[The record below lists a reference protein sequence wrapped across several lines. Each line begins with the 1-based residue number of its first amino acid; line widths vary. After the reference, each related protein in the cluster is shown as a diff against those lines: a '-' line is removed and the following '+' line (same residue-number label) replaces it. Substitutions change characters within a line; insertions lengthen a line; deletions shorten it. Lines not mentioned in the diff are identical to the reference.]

1 MAFLIGLM
9 TLGIL
14 GLVLAGIYL
23 EFKPIKTRHARRWYR
38 NTLVS
43 NVTLCI
49 GAQVALVFFGLRDA
63 LAQPAAADAVAGGV
77 SIGTGLAIIGIG
89 IPTAFSTVGAAL
101 AVGPIGSASLAAL
114 TEKPEMFGRT
124 LIYLGLAEGI
134 AIYGLVVS
142 ILLLGRI

>member
-14 GLVLAGIYL
+14 GMVLAGIYL
-23 EFKPIKTRHARRWYR
+23 EFKPVHTDQARRWFR
-38 NTLVS
+38 GTLAG
-43 NVTLCI
+43 NVVLFL
-49 GAQVALVFFGLRDA
+49 GAQVALVFFGLQDVMA
-63 LAQPAAADAVAGGV
+63 AEPAAAAAGGV
-77 SIGTGLAIIGIG
+77 SVGTGLAIIGVG
-89 IPTAFSTVGAAL
+89 IPTALSTIGAAL

>member
-14 GLVLAGIYL
+14 GMVLAGIYL
-23 EFKPIKTRHARRWYR
+23 EFQPVRSDRAKRWFR
-38 NTLVS
+38 NTLAGNIVIF
-43 NVTLCI
+43 L
-49 GAQVALVFFGLRDA
+49 GAQAALVLLGFQDA
-63 LAQPAAADAVAGGV
+63 MAADTAAAGAGDGV

-89 IPTAFSTVGAAL
+89 IPTGLSTIGAAL

>member
-14 GLVLAGIYL
+14 GMVLAGIYL
-23 EFKPIKTRHARRWYR
+23 EFQPVTTDRARRWFR
-38 NTLVS
+38 NTLAG
-43 NVTLCI
+43 NVVVFL
-49 GAQVALVFFGLRDA
+49 GAQVALVFFGLQDVMA
-63 LAQPAAADAVAGGV
+63 AEPAAAAAAGGV
-77 SIGTGLAIIGIG
+77 SVGTGLAIIGVG
-89 IPTAFSTVGAAL
+89 IPTALSTIGAAL
-101 AVGPIGSASLAAL
+101 AVRPIGSASLAAL